1 MLDPK
6 FRQVLLK
13 YLFIVNLELPNNIT
27 MYNVCSFYSKIY
39 DLQIIAALVANLGR
53 ITGGYNVAMSGLMLG
68 QFKEPESDIKLSIYE
83 GSWFGKP
90 TCFK

>member
-1 MLDPK
+1 M
-6 FRQVLLK
+6 Q
-13 YLFIVNLELPNNIT
+13 IT
-27 MYNVCSFYSKIY
+27 
-39 DLQIIAALVANLGR
+39 AALVANFGR

-90 TCFK
+90 TCFKLKNILFKRFYNVKFISSNVVLNIYFKLA